1 MFRRFRGH
9 RHEHVH
15 GWRRGRPGAGLGG
28 RHGGG
33 RKRPFEQGDLRFVIL
48 KLIAGKPRHGYEII
62 KAIEEPFGGTYSPS
76 PGVVYPTLTL
86 LEDMGLASVA
96 PGEGSKKLYTITP
109 DGEKFLVENK
119 ASVEAVF
126 ARMDEARRAFGGG
139 MAPEIRRAMQ
149 NFRTAFEL
157 RIERGPLTA
166 DEIAAIARAI
176 DTAATE
182 VERS

>member
-1 MFRRFRGH
+1 M
-9 RHEHVH
+9 H
-15 GWRRGRPGAGLGG
+15 GWRRGRHGIGLGG
-28 RHGGG
+28 RHGG
-33 RKRPFEQGDLRFVIL
+33 RKRAFEQGDLRFVLL
-48 KLIAGKPRHGYEII
+48 KLIAEKPRHGYEII
-62 KAIEEPFGGTYSPS
+62 KAIEETFGGTYSPS

-109 DGEKFLVENK
+109 EGEQFLADNK
-119 ASVEAVF
+119 PSVDAIF

-157 RIERGPLTA
+157 RLERGPLSA
-166 DEIAAIARAI
+166 EEVAKIAAAI
-176 DTAATE
+176 DAAAAE